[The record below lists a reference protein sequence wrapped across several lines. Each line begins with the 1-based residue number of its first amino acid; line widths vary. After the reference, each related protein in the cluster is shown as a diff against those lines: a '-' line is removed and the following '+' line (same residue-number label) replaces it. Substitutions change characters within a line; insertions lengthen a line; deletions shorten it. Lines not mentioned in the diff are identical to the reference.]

1 MTGTAEVRVEP
12 AFEPNAA
19 HLLWRA
25 AAERPDHPAIR
36 DGAQTTSYAELRTLA
51 SAVAAHLAGLGIGA
65 GDRVGILLERGTTSA
80 AAFFGALSAGAI
92 AININEA
99 LRARQV
105 EHVLA
110 HSGAKVLLT
119 STEMLGWLGRA
130 LDTAARIELLDATPT
145 PASFSPVARVGHDP
159 AKIIYT
165 SGSTGLPKGV
175 LISHGNLW
183 AGARSVA
190 AYTGLEPA
198 DRIASLLPFSFDYG
212 FNQLL
217 TAMLVGAT
225 LVVERSPLAATI
237 ARTLREEAVTVLPC
251 VPPLWLQ
258 LLATP
263 AFRQPLVALR
273 VMTNT
278 GGHLPVDAVRALR
291 AHHPQARLFLMYG
304 LTEAF
309 RSTYLPPEEVDRRP
323 DSIGRA
329 IPGAQIMVLTED
341 QREAAPGAEGELVH
355 RGPTVALGYWNDPE
369 ATALVYR
376 PNPLRPPGTP
386 EAERVVFSGDIVRR
400 DAEGFLYY
408 VGRRDR
414 IIKTMGYRVSPDE
427 VTSVLYA
434 SKQIVEA
441 IITAE
446 PDDARGNRIVAHV
459 VLAPQGSLDELKRY
473 AGTELPRYM
482 QPARIETH
490 ASLPRTTSGKHDPK
504 ALAPLQATAPAA
516 GPLRGGDR

>member
-1 MTGTAEVRVEP
+1 MSRLAQTTDVHVDP
-12 AFEPNAA
+12 AFAPNAA
-19 HLLWRA
+19 WLLWRTVA
-25 AAERPDHPAIR
+25 DRAGHPAIQ
-36 DGAQTTSYAELRTLA
+36 DGERITTYAALGRIAEG
-51 SAVAAHLAGLGIGA
+51 VAAHLDSLGVTPGE
-65 GDRVGILLERGTTSA
+65 RVGILLQRGADA
-80 AAFFGALSAGAI
+80 AGAFFGILATGGV
-92 AININEA
+92 AINVNES

-110 HSGAKVLLT
+110 HSGARVLLT
-119 STEMLGWLGRA
+119 TTEMLSWLGRGLETSA
-130 LDTAARIELLDATPT
+130 TVVLLDQPLPPAT
-145 PASFSPVARVGHDP
+145 FSPVARVGHDP

-190 AYTGLEPA
+190 AYTGLEPD

-217 TAMLVGAT
+217 TTMLMGAT
-225 LVVERSPLAATI
+225 LVVERSPLAPVV
-237 ARTLREEAVTVLPC
+237 ARTLREAAVTVLPC

-258 LLATP
+258 LLGTP
-263 AFRQPLVALR
+263 AFRATLPALR

-278 GGHLPVDAVRALR
+278 GGRVPVEAVRALR
-291 AHHPQARLFLMYG
+291 QAHPQARLFLMYG

-309 RSTYLPPEEVDRRP
+309 RSTYLPPEEADRRP

-341 QREAAPGAEGELVH
+341 QREANPGEEGELVH

-369 ATALVYR
+369 ATAKVYR

-386 EAERVVFSGDIVRR
+386 DVERVVYSGDIVRR
-400 DAEGFLYY
+400 DEQGFLYY
-408 VGRRDR
+408 VGRRDK

-427 VTSVLYA
+427 VASVLYA
-434 SKQIVEA
+434 SKQVLEA
-441 IITAE
+441 VITTE
-446 PDDARGNRIVAHV
+446 PDDARGNRIIAHV
-459 VLAPQGSLDELKRY
+459 VLAEEGSLNALKLY
-473 AGTELPRYM
+473 IGTELPRYM

-490 ASLPRTTSGKHDPK
+490 ASLPRTSSGKHDTR
-504 ALAPLQATAPAA
+504 ALATERDA
-516 GPLRGGDR
+516 